1 MPLNLIIDKCKTFPA
16 AFAVG
21 MSKIKIPMDF
31 YHALENVLKSVFF
44 YLPLFAVC
52 ANL

>member
-44 YLPLFAVC
+44 VVRNWTYQA
-52 ANL
+52 